1 MGRQIF
7 WPIACLVV
15 SIALVQASAIDK
27 PVAKTGVQVSA
38 NEKVQMM
45 TDMLNEYNRT
55 RKTGT
60 VFEPINCE
68 VLYDMLQAAQA
79 VYLEQCPGV

>member
-27 PVAKTGVQVSA
+27 PVATKGVQLTA
-38 NEKVQMM
+38 NQRVEMM
-45 TDMLNEYNRT
+45 TDFLIEYKKT
-55 RKTGT
+55 RETRAA
-60 VFEPINCE
+60 FEPVNCE